1 MLTRLRI
8 SFELILCLMNQQLE
22 AIEKTNTLIYILT
35 ATKLVLYTVL
45 EFLNTDDLVNL
56 HASLKATKKNEYSN
70 LEAII

>member
-22 AIEKTNTLIYILT
+22 AIEKTNTLVNILT

-56 HASLKATKKNEYSN
+56 HAILKATKKNEYSN